1 MKKLLYLLPVVTVLL
16 LAGAGLL
23 SAANAATTDDC
34 QAKIDALRAQTA
46 TVELFGHNAEMD
58 RAGLLGKLDEA
69 SAKLA
74 EGKLDDA
81 IQKLTDF
88 RTRVEELAAAPK
100 PKIGADD
107 AAALIAGADDAIA
120 CIQSLQ
126 ASTTTTT
133 AAA

>member
-1 MKKLLYLLPVVTVLL
+1 MKKLLYLLPVVAILL
-16 LAGAGLL
+16 LAGAGLMT
-23 SAANAATTDDC
+23 AASAATTEDC
-34 QAKIDALRAQTA
+34 QAKIQALKDDTA
-46 TVELFGHNAEMD
+46 GATFLGQNAEKN
-58 RAGLLGKLDEA
+58 RADLLGKLDEA

-88 RTRVEELAAAPK
+88 RTKVEELAAAPK
-100 PKIGADD
+100 PKIDADD

-126 ASTTTTT
+126 APATTT
-133 AAA
+133 AA